1 MKRRTGKGIGEMDE
15 KSDYREKEGNRKW
28 REGWGSERRKEI
40 GIWWKNGE
48 EIRDNDV
55 KMDWRV
61 GRE

>member
-40 GIWWKNGE
+40 GI
-48 EIRDNDV
+48 
-55 KMDWRV
+55 
-61 GRE
+61 